1 MVRYVLFFLLLVVFM
16 LALLFASVNAG
27 PLTLD
32 LAFTE
37 LETTISLAMFA
48 FFAVG
53 WLFGLSC
60 VAFLLLKMFAERR
73 QLRKSL
79 QLAEA
84 EVASLRRM
92 PMQDAD

>member
-1 MVRYVLFFLLLVVFM
+1 MLRYLLFAVLFVVF
-16 LALLFASVNAG
+16 LGALVFASVNSG

-37 LETTISLAMFA
+37 VDTTVSLALLA
-48 FFAVG
+48 FFAAG
-53 WLFGLSC
+53 WIFGLAC
-60 VAFLLLKMFAERR
+60 VAFFLLKMAAERR

-79 QLAEA
+79 KLAEA
-84 EVASLRRM
+84 EVTSLRRM